1 MQNNHRKILVL
12 VIALLAAPLLSAC
25 WGSVWR
31 AKEPTILR
39 DYNKRGTTF
48 FMQGDFD
55 AATRNFN
62 QALKEAQGKD
72 DALNE
77 GYAYMNLARLRIAV
91 GDLDN
96 AARFTAAAH
105 SVFTRLGSNEEIA
118 HTHLYFGTIER
129 KRGKLDKAEN
139 HAQKALKLFE
149 ENEDPQAM
157 AAAYNNIA
165 RALISKGK
173 LEEAEKMLEEAAD
186 WNDDDKDR
194 RHTGVINSNLADI
207 ELARNNIE
215 AGIKYLTRSL
225 DFNRKMKNPYA
236 IANNLAK
243 LGRALERLEKPD
255 VETVIDCYRRA
266 FRVNVTMKL
275 PRRAERD
282 LESLSRILS
291 PLGRSDELKPYFERI
306 AVLKEELERR
316 SGIFPNP

>member
-1 MQNNHRKILVL
+1 MPDSRRIILML
-12 VIALLAAPLLSAC
+12 LLAALPMPLVAC

-39 DYNKRGTTF
+39 DYNKRGTSF

-55 AATRNFN
+55 AAMRNFN

-96 AARFTAAAH
+96 AARFTVMAY
-105 SVFTRLGSNEEIA
+105 SVFTRLGNNEEIA

-129 KRGKLDKAEN
+129 KRGKLDEAEN
-139 HAQKALKLFE
+139 HARRALKLFE

-165 RALISKGK
+165 RVLIDRGK

-186 WNDDDKDR
+186 WNDDDKDK
-194 RHTGVINSNLADI
+194 RHTGAINSNLADI
-207 ELARNNIE
+207 ELARNNIAE
-215 AGIKYLTRSL
+215 GIKYLTRSL

-243 LGRALERLEKPD
+243 LGRAHERLEKPD
-255 VETVIDCYRRA
+255 IEAVIDCYRRA

-291 PLGRSDELKPYFERI
+291 PLGRSDELKSYFERI
-306 AVLKEELERR
+306 AALKEELERR